1 MRLRSIV
8 RIAAS
13 GAGLDDALSSPAD
26 AILLTVADAT
36 RPAQELR
43 AEAHAAIGRIS
54 EAGKV
59 ALVAVNHPR
68 TRMLRDDIEGLLQ
81 PGLSGVLLMHAV
93 EPQDVR
99 DLAAL
104 LREFE
109 IAREVE
115 PGTVAAFPV
124 IDTARGLLRAPE
136 IAAAAPRVGGLV
148 FASSA
153 YARDIGAR
161 EEESGP
167 RLAYARG
174 AVVAAARAVDGLP
187 LAEAGPLQLRDM
199 AQYGFAGAIVSDAA
213 AAALAN
219 PAFTPPAHVLE
230 RAAAATS
237 AYNAAR
243 AEGAWVARIGSEVVD
258 ASTAR
263 RARHLTD
270 PGTEPR

>member
-8 RIAAS
+8 RIPTS
-13 GAGLDDALSSPAD
+13 SAGLEEALASPAD
-26 AILLTVADAT
+26 AVLLTVADAA
-36 RPAQELR
+36 RPANELR
-43 AEAHAAIGRIS
+43 TEARDAVSRV
-54 EAGKV
+54 AGGGKA
-59 ALVAVNHPR
+59 ALVVVNHPR
-68 TRMLRDDIEGLLQ
+68 TRMLREDIEATLQ
-81 PGLSGVLLMHAV
+81 PGLAGVLLTHAV

-109 IAREVE
+109 IASGVE
-115 PGTVAAFPV
+115 PGTVAVFPV
-124 IDTARGLLRAPE
+124 IDTARGLIRASE

-148 FASSA
+148 FASAA
-153 YARDIGAR
+153 YARDIAAR

-187 LAEAGPLQLRDM
+187 LIEAGPLQLREM
-199 AQYGFAGAIVSDAA
+199 AQYGFAGAIVPDAA
-213 AAALAN
+213 AATLAN

-230 RAAAATS
+230 RASAAIS
-237 AYNAAR
+237 AYDAAR
-243 AEGAWVARIGSEVVD
+243 VEGAWVGRIREEVVD

-263 RARHLTD
+263 RARQAREQA
-270 PGTEPR
+270 G